1 MVSNQT
7 ILVVEDQIRERDA
20 LSRVLRAEGYNTVGT
35 SNVETAMKCLGDPID
50 LVICDVRLGQES
62 GLDVLKGWKQR
73 QPAVPIIMVTAYGEV
88 ATAVAAMKLGAID
101 YLTKPLK
108 PDELL
113 MLLNRYLP
121 MQHRSEIRL
130 GIDTSGLGRMIGQS
144 AAMRSVFDR
153 IKEVANTDDTVLI
166 TGESGTGKELVAS
179 AIHEHSSRRGRPYMA
194 VNIAAW
200 PEALVEAELFGNV
213 NGSFGDAVQGRP
225 GRFWAAN
232 NGTLFIDEISDFPL
246 PLQPKLLHVLETAR
260 FHPIGTDKEKAVNV
274 RLIAATSR
282 NLSELVSANQFR
294 DDLLRRLNAQ
304 TIRLPALRERPED
317 IPDLIEHFVTDCAR
331 RHLREPPVIHP
342 ALSQFLRSYEWPGNV
357 RQLRNA
363 IENMLVLGKRDVLTM
378 EDLTAFLSGNPTVE
392 PSHGRA
398 DDVSLSELEKVAV
411 IGALQR
417 AMGNKTHAAQKLGIS
432 VRTLQRKMKQWMLE
446 GYEHEDS

>member
-35 SNVETAMKCLGDPID
+35 SNVEAAARCLGEPID

-62 GLDVLKGWKQR
+62 GLDVLKEWKQR
-73 QPAVPIIMVTAYGEV
+73 QPAVPVIMVTAYGEV

-121 MQHRSEIRL
+121 MQHRSEVRL
-130 GIDTSGLGRMIGQS
+130 GIDTTGLGRMIGQS
-144 AAMRSVFDR
+144 AAMRAVFDQIR
-153 IKEVANTDDTVLI
+153 SIADSDCTVLI

-179 AIHEHSSRRGRPYMA
+179 AIHEHSRRRGRAYMA
-194 VNIAAW
+194 VNIAAL

-213 NGSFGDAVQGRP
+213 KGSFAGAVESRSGRLV
-225 GRFWAAN
+225 AAN
-232 NGTLFIDEISDFPL
+232 HGTLFIDEISDFPL
-246 PLQPKLLHVLETAR
+246 LVQAKLARVLETSR
-260 FHPIGTDKEKAVNV
+260 FHPIGTDKEISVDL

-282 NLSELVSANQFR
+282 NLSDLVASHQFR
-294 DDLLRRLNAQ
+294 SDLYRHLNAH

-317 IPDLIEHFVTDCAR
+317 IPYLIDHFVADCAR
-331 RHLREPPVIHP
+331 RHLREPPIIHP
-342 ALSQFLRSYEWPGNV
+342 ALAQFLRSYEWPGNV

-392 PSHGRA
+392 AEQLSA
-398 DDVSLSELEKVAV
+398 NDVSLSELEKTAV

-446 GYEHEDS
+446 GFDNED